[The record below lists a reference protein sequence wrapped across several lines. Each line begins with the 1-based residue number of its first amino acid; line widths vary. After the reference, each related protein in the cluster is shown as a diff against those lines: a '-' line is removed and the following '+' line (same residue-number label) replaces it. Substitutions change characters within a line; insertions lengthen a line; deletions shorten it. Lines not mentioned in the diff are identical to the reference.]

1 MTTTETRLPWESR
14 RTEESRRV
22 EDLLLRLG
30 GFQRAE
36 AYRYNV
42 ASIRVRVIDPRFEGM
57 SLDARDALV
66 EPILAELP
74 EEIQADIMSLLTFAP
89 SEMVQ
94 SRKTAREFALNVEFE
109 EPSPS
114 ML

>member
-1 MTTTETRLPWESR
+1 MTMTGLPWEAK
-14 RTEESRRV
+14 RTDESRRV

-30 GFQRAE
+30 GFERAE
-36 AYRYNV
+36 AYRYNS

-66 EPILAELP
+66 EPILAQLP
-74 EEIQADIMSLLTFAP
+74 EETQSDIMSLLTFAP
-89 SEMVQ
+89 SELVQ
-94 SRKTAREFALNVEFE
+94 SRKTAREYALNVEFE

-114 ML
+114 VL